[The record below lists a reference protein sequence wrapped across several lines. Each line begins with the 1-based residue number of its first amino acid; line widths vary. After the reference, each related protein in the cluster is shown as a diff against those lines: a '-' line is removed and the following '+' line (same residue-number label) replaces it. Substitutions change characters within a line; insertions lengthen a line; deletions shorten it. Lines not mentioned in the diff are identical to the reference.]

1 MKRIVGGLGKLIG
14 LPLYFLRSVARLLW
28 AGLMVVSGPLLRR
41 VDASPRFGHVI
52 TALSSSIAPKRGV
65 PLLAGTVLVVRYLGL
80 LLFSMVGGM
89 VPGTLFSVAVQVA
102 PSESCVSTTVGWMLQ
117 FSALG
122 QFVGPPVVA
131 WMAATTGGW
140 QWTWTVTGAASLAGI
155 GIAALIGQVLRR

>member
-65 PLLAGTVLVVRYLGL
+65 PLLAGTVLVVLSLLASGLVIVLLVESGRFDAGLYWLCIPAALLHLGVL
-80 LLFSMVGGM
+80 TGFIGIM
-89 VPGTLFSVAVQVA
+89 VAV
-102 PSESCVSTTVGWMLQ
+102 P
-117 FSALG
+117 LG
-122 QFVGPPVVA
+122 QGY
-131 WMAATTGGW
+131 
-140 QWTWTVTGAASLAGI
+140 
-155 GIAALIGQVLRR
+155 RER